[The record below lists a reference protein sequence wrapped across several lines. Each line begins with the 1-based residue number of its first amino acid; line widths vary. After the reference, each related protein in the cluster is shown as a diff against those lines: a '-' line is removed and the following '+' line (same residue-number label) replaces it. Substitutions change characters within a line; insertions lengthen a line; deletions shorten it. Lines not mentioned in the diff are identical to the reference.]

1 MTDLCDA
8 RRACSIRILASAVNP
23 NNNIN
28 NNSNINNNNNKYQQP
43 SIQDGHQGYMSFHLF
58 LMVLITLIQLFFLLL
73 ILNHQLLLN
82 LHMYLHY

>member
-28 NNSNINNNNNKYQQP
+28 INNNNYYYYDNNKYQQL
-43 SIQDGHQGYMSFHLF
+43 SIQDDHQGYMSFH
-58 LMVLITLIQLFFLLL
+58 
-73 ILNHQLLLN
+73 
-82 LHMYLHY
+82 